1 MSHLNAGGEE
11 PVAKEDE
18 KGNNGRGK
26 NVSKVGQAGGRGV
39 LTLDKR
45 RDPSCIGAGEK
56 EIQMGM
62 NAGRWGTEAEGILF

>member
-1 MSHLNAGGEE
+1 M
-11 PVAKEDE
+11 
-18 KGNNGRGK
+18 
-26 NVSKVGQAGGRGV
+26 GQAGGRGV

-62 NAGRWGTEAEGILF
+62 NAGRWGTEAEGVVF